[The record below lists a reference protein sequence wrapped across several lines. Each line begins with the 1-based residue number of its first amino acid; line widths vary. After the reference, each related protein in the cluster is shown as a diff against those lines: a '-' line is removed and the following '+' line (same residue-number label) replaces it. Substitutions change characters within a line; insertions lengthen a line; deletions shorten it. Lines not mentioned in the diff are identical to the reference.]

1 MKIEV
6 DLKLF
11 QMLVECVEKQPLL
24 DKQDAD
30 TQARWKA
37 VINETFVTANTALTE
52 FKKVNMVNDGRTE
65 TGLGPIIS
73 PDKTSFL

>member
-11 QMLVECVEKQPLL
+11 QMLVECLDKQALL

-37 VINETFVTANTALTE
+37 IINETYVTANNALTE
-52 FKKVNMVNDGRTE
+52 FKKLNMVNDGRTE
-65 TGLGPIIS
+65 TGMGPIIS
-73 PDKTSFL
+73 PDKTPFV